1 MCPVVISSQPK
12 TERDILRSMSRQ
24 AESINQNK
32 NKNDTSL
39 AKKSINSADLL
50 TVKHCFP
57 KQNCTFWFDHLKHT
71 PKAFK
76 EHLFVFIIHRVY
88 YTLLIQGVPFI

>member
-32 NKNDTSL
+32 NKNDPSL
-39 AKKSINSADLL
+39 AKKSINSADLI
-50 TVKHCFP
+50 TSNIVF
-57 KQNCTFWFDHLKHT
+57 QNKT
-71 PKAFK
+71 
-76 EHLFVFIIHRVY
+76 
-88 YTLLIQGVPFI
+88 VPFGLII